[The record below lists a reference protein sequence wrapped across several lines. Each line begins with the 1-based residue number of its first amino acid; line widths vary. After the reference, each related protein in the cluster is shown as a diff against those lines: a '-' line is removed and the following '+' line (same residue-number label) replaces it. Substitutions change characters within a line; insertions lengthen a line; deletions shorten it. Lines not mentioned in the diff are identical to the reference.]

1 MMRPCGASLGQAGA
15 TNILGRAQ
23 GTASLQIERRQKH
36 VVLIKKKM
44 ENLKNSMSLC
54 GCEDHLVKVQNNSL
68 LFENIEPC
76 ITVISCYDIENEAPL
91 VLTINSDDTINIDD
105 PEYSSSDSEYSDSEY
120 SSDSSFIGIEIGYIS
135 SDELAELDSVLSQNS
150 DDLERVNVVYIDV
163 PDPTLEWD
171 DVLYYE
177 YDPATEFFDIVSIND
192 EVNIM
197 DISLDKLQEFSDIV
211 SMDREINIMDTT
223 IHKLDVPDPT
233 LRGDDLLY
241 YEYDPA
247 TEFSDIVSIN
257 DENIMDISLDKLQDC
272 HRIRCLRAPCSDST
286 H

>member
-1 MMRPCGASLGQAGA
+1 
-15 TNILGRAQ
+15 
-23 GTASLQIERRQKH
+23 
-36 VVLIKKKM
+36 M
-44 ENLKNSMSLC
+44 ENLKNPMSLC
-54 GCEDHLVKVQNNSL
+54 GCDDHLLKVQNNSL

-105 PEYSSSDSEYSDSEY
+105 PEYSSDSEYSDSEY

-177 YDPATEFFDIVSIND
+177 YDPATVFSDIVSIND

-211 SMDREINIMDTT
+211 SIDREINIMDTT

-247 TEFSDIVSIN
+247 TEFSDIVSMDDKI
-257 DENIMDISLDKLQDC
+257 NIMDITLDKL
-272 HRIRCLRAPCSDST
+272 
-286 H
+286 